1 MKINEINTMRQ
12 GATEFIYRLVKFLS
26 GGKIHAEKRTW
37 MLKFLATFRHDRI
50 FDGSDAPVLPATTS
64 EAVSPRSNLTF

>member
-26 GGKIHAEKRTW
+26 GGKIHAEKAD
-37 MLKFLATFRHDRI
+37 MDAQI
-50 FDGSDAPVLPATTS
+50 FGHVPT
-64 EAVSPRSNLTF
+64 